1 MEHPIPENDQ
11 AWTAEGD
18 NPREGTGTVPSRR
31 EQTGLPLP
39 SGGNNHHLAS
49 ATNGK
54 QRQAVGVAV
63 DGRSPRSGTGDDRP
77 RAGTGDDRRRA
88 VALTYDAAK
97 MQAPTV
103 SAIGYGLVADR
114 IIDLAREH
122 DVPIRPDADLTALLT
137 QLEVGQIIPPE
148 LYPLVAEVLA
158 FVYRLRRQSAA
169 RLK

>member
-1 MEHPIPENDQ
+1 
-11 AWTAEGD
+11 
-18 NPREGTGTVPSRR
+18 
-31 EQTGLPLP
+31 
-39 SGGNNHHLAS
+39 
-49 ATNGK
+49 
-54 QRQAVGVAV
+54 
-63 DGRSPRSGTGDDRP
+63 
-77 RAGTGDDRRRA
+77 
-88 VALTYDAAK
+88 

-114 IIDLAREH
+114 IIDLARENN
-122 DVPIRPDADLTALLT
+122 VPIRPDADLTALLT

>member
-1 MEHPIPENDQ
+1 MEHPIPENNQ
-11 AWTAEGD
+11 SWTAEGD
-18 NPREGTGTVPSRR
+18 ISREGSGAVPSRR
-31 EQTGLPLP
+31 EQAGLPLP
-39 SGGNNHHLAS
+39 SGGDNRHLAP
-49 ATNGK
+49 ATNGR
-54 QRQAVGVAV
+54 QRQADGVAV
-63 DGRSPRSGTGDDRP
+63 DGRSPRLGTGDDRH
-77 RAGTGDDRRRA
+77 RA

-114 IIDLAREH
+114 IIDMAREH